1 MDRLSLGIIKE
12 RLMDFILNIWNWIK
26 ARAVEWS
33 SIDGVLIIVASSL
46 ILLGKVNLIGWLA
59 WPALAFGIWR
69 VIQAEK

>member
-1 MDRLSLGIIKE
+1 
-12 RLMDFILNIWNWIK
+12 MDFILNIWNWIK

-46 ILLGKVNLIGWLA
+46 ILLGKVSLIGWLA